1 MKRIMKKPEL
11 VDELAERT
19 GFFKK
24 NMREVVDALANI
36 IEEHFQTAE
45 FDADSELHLAPGVV
59 LCGKRKPKGESIDP
73 RDRSAIITPEKVI
86 PYAVFKQSIRQK
98 KISQCGRFFVATG
111 GRLELLHTG
120 SPWKG
125 ELSRRLRRD

>member
-1 MKRIMKKPEL
+1 MERIMKKQEL
-11 VDELAERT
+11 IDELADRT
-19 GFFKK
+19 GFYKK
-24 NMREVVDALANI
+24 NMKDVVNALADI

-98 KISQCGRFFVATG
+98 LYKKS
-111 GRLELLHTG
+111 
-120 SPWKG
+120 SYYKKKSKKG
-125 ELSRRLRRD
+125 